1 MKGQGGAGGGIGLD
15 DVMADPLGSLTKGWS
30 LFSRA
35 AVKTASTINETYVQ
49 PSVAKVSL
57 PLPFIDPAPYPM
69 SSI

>member
-1 MKGQGGAGGGIGLD
+1 
-15 DVMADPLGSLTKGWS
+15 MADPLGSLTKGWG

-57 PLPFIDPAPYPM
+57 PLPFNKPSPLSYVF
-69 SSI
+69 